1 MKVIMSA
8 VLLAASAL
16 APAVAAVPKQPA
28 LQISFGA
35 ETQLNFRG
43 DGNVTTVSGDR
54 VTARFADFKGNNVA
68 TVQADRVEIL
78 DGSRDAAVVLLTG
91 RAVVVSGMYEID
103 AEEVQFDPLTGEITL
118 ISPALRLIEKTG
130 GALTYECRLG
140 TRLYRNQVRVEG
152 DVDYVPYGSYLMITR
167 CVNGKPNAILVFN
180 QVP

>member
-1 MKVIMSA
+1 MKAIISA

-54 VTARFADFKGNNVA
+54 VTARIADFKGNNVA

-78 DGSRDAAVVLLTG
+78 DGSKDAAVVLLTG
-91 RAVVVSGMYEID
+91 RAVVVSGMYEIE

-118 ISPALRLIEKTG
+118 ISAALRPIEKTG
-130 GALTYECRLG
+130 GALTYECQG
-140 TRLYRNQVRVEG
+140 TKLYRNDVRVEG
-152 DVDYVPYGSYLMITR
+152 DVDYVPYGSYLLVTR
-167 CVNGKPNAILVFN
+167 CVNGKPNSVLVFN